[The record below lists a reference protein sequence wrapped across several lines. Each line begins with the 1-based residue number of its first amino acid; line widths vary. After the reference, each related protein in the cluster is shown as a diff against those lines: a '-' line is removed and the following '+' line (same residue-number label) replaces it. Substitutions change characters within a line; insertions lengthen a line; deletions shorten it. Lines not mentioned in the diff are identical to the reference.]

1 MELNG
6 SAHLVGH
13 LRLVGVEELAAAEE
27 LVDHHVLLG
36 VLDARVEVE
45 GGVLGRD
52 SWAMTSTAL
61 IWLVVVVGGC
71 RRWGLCDYVVDGC
84 KRVSLRGA

>member
-1 MELNG
+1 MPA
-6 SAHLVGH
+6 S
-13 LRLVGVEELAAAEE
+13 RWKVESW
-27 LVDHHVLLG
+27 
-36 VLDARVEVE
+36 
-45 GGVLGRD
+45 GRD

-84 KRVSLRGA
+84 KRGELTGCVGSGLGK

>member
-1 MELNG
+1 MPA
-6 SAHLVGH
+6 S
-13 LRLVGVEELAAAEE
+13 RWKVESW
-27 LVDHHVLLG
+27 
-36 VLDARVEVE
+36 
-45 GGVLGRD
+45 GRD

-84 KRVSLRGA
+84 KKVSLRDA